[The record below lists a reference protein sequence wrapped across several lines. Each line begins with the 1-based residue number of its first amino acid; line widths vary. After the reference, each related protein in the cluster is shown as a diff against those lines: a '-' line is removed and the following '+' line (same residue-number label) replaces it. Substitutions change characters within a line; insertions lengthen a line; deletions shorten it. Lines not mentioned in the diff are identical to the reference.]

1 MPVML
6 NLEKELI
13 RISPKNGKHIE
24 YSLNQGQTWY
34 LRFQGYQTGVFYDI
48 ADGGKELLATTENGG
63 LTSAVE
69 VPSASLNIEF
79 AFRQTSL
86 IVCAFSLYVTK
97 VQKFINPLKLIFSAV
112 DEFIGSFLFAKQGY
126 DLV

>member
-1 MPVML
+1 MPMML

-48 ADGGKELLATTENGG
+48 ADGGKELLATTENG
-63 LTSAVE
+63 LFY
-69 VPSASLNIEF
+69 SLNRGMTWYKRGGQYKI
-79 AFRQTSL
+79 
-86 IVCAFSLYVTK
+86 
-97 VQKFINPLKLIFSAV
+97 
-112 DEFIGSFLFAKQGY
+112 
-126 DLV
+126 